1 MTEEKTL
8 PVKNHS
14 LHEIAD
20 GEPQSLR
27 LLAVACHNGACNPVG
42 LLNSLAD
49 ALKETPSEH
58 WRVGGACHLDLKYVL
73 GHVSYLLGE
82 SLGPSDRTV
91 QDFARCIQPSE

>member
-49 ALKETPSEH
+49 ALKETPCDQ
-58 WRVGGACHLDLKYVL
+58 WRGSLDLKYII
-73 GHVSYLLGE
+73 GHVSFLLGE
-82 SLGPSDRTV
+82 SLGPSEETV
-91 QDFARCIQPSE
+91 RAFAKSIDLSE